1 MLVNI
6 KTRLVVSLK
15 NPLKIKGIPV
25 LSGSG
30 DFKVRVATRSE
41 FYEVQAE
48 IKIKKMPISKF
59 SVAPGTKK
67 SNPFLSMS

>member
-1 MLVNI
+1 MARFDRYDYRYDSRGN
-6 KTRLVVSLK
+6 R
-15 NPLKIKGIPV
+15 
-25 LSGSG
+25 
-30 DFKVRVATRSE
+30 RSE
-41 FYEVQAE
+41 EEIDRLEEEFNNNEE